1 MKIRNKFMLPI
12 IGAMAILAIIG
23 TIALVYSFNNLVTT
37 QEEHA
42 ATFADD
48 MFVDQLQGEAAG
60 ITRNIN
66 RIAKKGLEQAAMFS
80 FLPAVQDAYQL
91 ALLGNIDDETDLSVQ
106 QARENLR
113 EDIGP
118 VVKSFIKRTGVSDLR
133 LHFHLPNNRSL
144 LRTWRDGWQ
153 AMRNGKK
160 VDVSDDLSSFRKS
173 VVTVNQGDHQP
184 VTGIEIGRG
193 GFVIRGL
200 VPITSAEGKHLG
212 SCEVFF
218 SFTSLFKVSIPEG
231 KEYLNLAAYMDKSML
246 PVARS
251 LQDSTKY
258 PILDDKYV
266 LTAASDPQLL
276 QKMMTAKL
284 LDSGRSEFHYQSI
297 DDQLVSTF
305 PIRDFSGNT
314 VGVFVLTHN
323 TEEIEAL
330 KSGMLSSAQSALSG
344 IKTSMIIGVLV
355 ILAII
360 CGVIYMIAGAVTRPI
375 LRSVDLLEVISQGDL
390 TQDVPEDMLIRKD
403 EIGTLTQALQTMLG
417 NLRELLGEMSIGVTT
432 LVSSSGELTG
442 VATQTTTGIDSM
454 AERSNTLAAAAEEAS
469 SNTASVATGM
479 DQTTNSLSS
488 VASATEEMSATVGEI
503 ASNSEKARDI
513 SEQAMNQAQVVTVT
527 MQDLGEA
534 AQEIDKVTETITE
547 ISSQT
552 NLLALNAT
560 IEAARA
566 GAAGKGFAVVAGE
579 IKELARQTAEATE
592 DIKQRISGI
601 QTSTGSAINDISQI
615 NQVIQEVGNL
625 VNSIAAGIEEQSV
638 VTRDVAGNIAQASA
652 EVNDANDQLTQTATV
667 SQSIA
672 EDVAA
677 VNATVD
683 EIRQGNEQVQT
694 SAGELSVLAE
704 QLDVMIKKFKV
715 GA

>member
-1 MKIRNKFMLPI
+1 MKIRNKFMLPV
-12 IGAMAILAIIG
+12 IGAIAVLAIIG
-23 TIALVYSFNNLVTT
+23 TIAMVYSVNNLVATE
-37 QEEHA
+37 QEHA
-42 ATFADD
+42 TTFADD
-48 MFVDQLQGEAAG
+48 MFVDRLQGEADD
-60 ITRNIN
+60 IRQNIK

-80 FLPAVQDAYQL
+80 FMPVVQDAYQL
-91 ALLGNIDDETDLSVQ
+91 ALLGDIDDETDLSVQ

-118 VVKSFIKRTGVSDLR
+118 VIKNFVKRTGVSNLR

-153 AMRNGKK
+153 AVRDGKK
-160 VDVSDDLSSFRKS
+160 VDISDDLSSFRNS
-173 VVTVNQGDHQP
+173 VITVNQGDHKP
-184 VTGIEIGRG
+184 VAGIEIGRG

-200 VPITSAEGKHLG
+200 VPITSSEGRHMG
-212 SCEVFF
+212 SCEVYF
-218 SFTSLFKVSIPEG
+218 SFASLFKVSIPEG
-231 KEYLNLAAYMDKSML
+231 DEHLNLATYMDKSML
-246 PVARS
+246 PVAKS

-258 PILDDKYV
+258 PIVDDKYV
-266 LTAASDPQLL
+266 LTAASKPQLL
-276 QKMMTAKL
+276 QEMVTAKL
-284 LDSGRSEFHYQSI
+284 LDSGRSELHSQFI
-297 DDQLVSTF
+297 DDQLISTF

-314 VGVFVLTHN
+314 VGVFVLTQH
-323 TEEIEAL
+323 TENIEAM
-330 KSGMLSSAQSALSG
+330 KSEMLASAESSLSG
-344 IKTSMIIGVLV
+344 IKTSMIVGVLV
-355 ILAII
+355 ILVVI
-360 CGVIYMIAGAVTRPI
+360 CGVIYTISGAITKPI
-375 LRSVDLLEVISQGDL
+375 QTTVELLGAISEKDLSK
-390 TQDVPEDMLIRKD
+390 DVPKELCNRSD
-403 EIGTLTQALQTMLG
+403 EMGAMAQMLQTLVE
-417 NLRELLGEMSIGVTT
+417 NLREVVGELSGSVTT
-432 LVSSSGELTG
+432 LVSSSSELTG
-442 VATQTTTGIDSM
+442 VSTQTGSGVQNM
-454 AERSNTLAAAAEEAS
+454 AELSQSVAAAAEEAS
-469 SNTASVATGM
+469 SNTASVSAGV
-479 DQTTNSLSS
+479 DQTTHSLSS

-503 ASNSEKARDI
+503 ASNSEKAREI
-513 SEQAMNQAQVVTVT
+513 SEQAMSQTQVVTVT
-527 MQDLGEA
+527 MQELGGA

-579 IKELARQTAEATE
+579 IKELARQTADATE

-601 QTSTGSAINDISQI
+601 QNSTGSAINDISQI

-677 VNATVD
+677 VSATVD

-694 SAGELSVLAE
+694 SAGELSALAE
-704 QLDVMIKKFKV
+704 QLDVMIKKFNI
-715 GA
+715 

>member
-1 MKIRNKFMLPI
+1 MKIRNKFMLPV
-12 IGAMAILAIIG
+12 IGAIAVLAIIG
-23 TIALVYSFNNLVTT
+23 TIALVYSVNNLVAT
-37 QEEHA
+37 QKEHA
-42 ATFADD
+42 TTFADD
-48 MFVDQLQGEAAG
+48 MFVDNLRGEADD
-60 ITRNIN
+60 IIQNIN
-66 RIAKKGLEQAAMFS
+66 RIAKRGLEQATMFS
-80 FLPAVQDAYQL
+80 FLPAVQEAYQL
-91 ALLGNIDDETDLSVQ
+91 ALLGDIDDETDLSVQ

-113 EDIGP
+113 EEIGP
-118 VVKSFIKRTGVSDLR
+118 VVKNFMKQTGVSDLR

-160 VDVSDDLSSFRKS
+160 VDISDDLSSFRNS
-173 VVTVNQGDHQP
+173 VITVNQGDHQP

-193 GFVIRGL
+193 GFVIRG
-200 VPITSAEGKHLG
+200 VAPVTSSNGQHLG

-218 SFTSLFKVSIPEG
+218 SFNSLFNVSIPEG
-231 KEYLNLAAYMDKSML
+231 EKDLNLAAYMDKSML
-246 PVARS
+246 PVAKS
-251 LQDSTKY
+251 LQNPQKY
-258 PILDDKYV
+258 PLVDDKYV
-266 LTAASDPQLL
+266 LTAASDPRLV
-276 QKMMTAKL
+276 KKIVTAEL
-284 LDSGRSEFHYQSI
+284 LDSGRSELHQQFIGS
-297 DDQLVSTF
+297 QLVTTF
-305 PIRDFSGNT
+305 PIKDFSGET
-314 VGVFVLTHN
+314 VGVFAMSDN
-323 TEEIEAL
+323 TAGIEAM
-330 KSGMLSSAQSALSG
+330 KSGMLASAESALSG
-344 IKTSMIIGVLV
+344 IKTSMIVGVIV

-360 CGVIYMIAGAVTRPI
+360 CGIIFMISGAITKPI
-375 LRSVDLLEVISQGDL
+375 
-390 TQDVPEDMLIRKD
+390 
-403 EIGTLTQALQTMLG
+403 QATV
-417 NLRELLGEMSIGVTT
+417 ELLGAISEKDLSKDVPKELCNRSDEMGAMAQMLQTLVENFREIVKELSGSVTT

-442 VATQTTTGIDSM
+442 VSTQTASGVQNM
-454 AERSNTLAAAAEEAS
+454 AELSQSVAAAAEEAS
-469 SNTASVATGM
+469 SNTASVSAGV
-479 DQTTNSLSS
+479 DQTTHSLSS

-503 ASNSEKARDI
+503 ASNSEKAREI
-513 SEQAMNQAQVVTVT
+513 SEQAMSQTQVVTVT
-527 MQDLGEA
+527 MQDLGGA

-579 IKELARQTAEATE
+579 IKELARQTADATE

-677 VNATVD
+677 VSATVD

-694 SAGELSVLAE
+694 SAGELSALAE
-704 QLDVMIKKFKV
+704 QLDVMIKKFNI
-715 GA
+715 